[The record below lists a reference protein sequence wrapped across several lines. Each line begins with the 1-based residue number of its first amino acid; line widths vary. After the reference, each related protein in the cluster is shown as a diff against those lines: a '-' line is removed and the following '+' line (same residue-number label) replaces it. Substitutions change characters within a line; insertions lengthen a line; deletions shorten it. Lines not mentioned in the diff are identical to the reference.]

1 VLERVW
7 LEPREAPAILR
18 GVGLRVDPGEVV
30 ALMGRNGAGKST
42 LLRVAAGLD
51 SPSRGRVRSR
61 GDVALLLQRPGD
73 YLVDD
78 SVGVQAAGRAGLPE
92 LADRHPRDLSG
103 GERQL
108 LAIAMVT
115 EGKAPIVL
123 LDEPTRGMDH
133 SHKTA
138 LARTVAALAARGA
151 AVVLATHDAELAAAV
166 AARTVLL
173 GQGEVVAD
181 APTAEVL
188 GGGWY
193 FATQTARILG
203 GGALDAEAGAALLRR
218 ETAVAR

>member
-1 VLERVW
+1 VI
-7 LEPREAPAILR
+7 AQ
-18 GVGLRVDPGEVV
+18 GTVG
-30 ALMGRNGAGKST
+30 
-42 LLRVAAGLD
+42 
-51 SPSRGRVRSR
+51 
-61 GDVALLLQRPGD
+61 LLLQRPGD
-73 YLVDD
+73 YLVHDR
-78 SVGVQAAGRAGLPE
+78 VGDEAPAAVLERAGLAH

-108 LAIAMVT
+108 LALALVT
-115 EGKAPIVL
+115 AGEPAIVA

-133 SHKTA
+133 AHKAA
-138 LARTVAALAARGA
+138 LARSVAAMSERGA

-173 GQGEVVAD
+173 GQGEIVAD

-203 GGALDAEAGAALLRR
+203 GGALDPEAGAALLRR
-218 ETAVAR
+218 EPAVTR